1 MANKDNAENILP
13 TDLSPEEMAKRRAEI
28 TAYYQENIPSLT
40 IQLEYETILRDIE
53 KMRAERLQAQMF
65 VAKSMAPT
73 PEGPESNG
81 APGQRPSQ
89 QPPPPKSVKSNKVS
103 NGGNLKAAKD
113 FIEANQ
119 GGDGAPVKPAKTLKR
134 T

>member
-1 MANKDNAENILP
+1 MAKNDLP

-28 TAYYQENIPSLT
+28 TAYYEENIPSLK

-73 PEGPESNG
+73 PDVPETPSRPEG
-81 APGQRPSQ
+81 
-89 QPPPPKSVKSNKVS
+89 PPKSARSNKKS
-103 NGGNLKAAKD
+103 SGANLQAAKE

-119 GGDGAPVKPAKTLKR
+119 GGEGAPIDVKPVKTLKR
-134 T
+134 TEDAVK

>member
-1 MANKDNAENILP
+1 MANENSAENVLP

-28 TAYYQENIPSLT
+28 TAYYKENIPALT

-73 PEGPESNG
+73 PDVPTSMNPNGPSANVE
-81 APGQRPSQ
+81 AAKEFQAAKK
-89 QPPPPKSVKSNKVS
+89 KSVK
-103 NGGNLKAAKD
+103 
-113 FIEANQ
+113 
-119 GGDGAPVKPAKTLKR
+119 PVKTLKR
-134 T
+134 TEDAVN

>member
-1 MANKDNAENILP
+1 MANENNAENVLP

-28 TAYYQENIPSLT
+28 TAYYQENIPALT

-73 PEGPESNG
+73 PE
-81 APGQRPSQ
+81 APDNTGRPTQ
-89 QPPPPKSVKSNKVS
+89 QPPPPKSAKSNKVS
-103 NGGNLKAAKD
+103 NGGNLEAAKE
-113 FIEANQ
+113 FIQANQ
-119 GGDGAPVKPAKTLKR
+119 GGDGAPDVKPAKTLKR